1 MRLWLGVNLILVT
14 RRTQFTVALAPT
26 SGTRRSLNSFGIMRK
41 FIFFFAAGL
50 LLVACKPSE
59 NNYKL
64 AYDTARRVEREGLDD
79 GVFELM
85 QQEALPP
92 MVRVM
97 GDSVRIK
104 RVNLKWYYTPAAVD
118 SGKRIEP
125 GAYNVAVSVFKMPT
139 NAKAQADAIAAEG
152 YRSCVMLNNGNNY
165 YVIAGVA
172 ESLDS
177 AAHLSSRYLSTHN
190 SGYVGL
196 TCPVALQPI
205 R

>member
-1 MRLWLGVNLILVT
+1 
-14 RRTQFTVALAPT
+14 
-26 SGTRRSLNSFGIMRK
+26 MRK
-41 FIFFFAAGL
+41 LLIFIAVGL
-50 LLVACKPSE
+50 LLAACKPSE

-64 AYDTARRVEREGLDD
+64 AYDTARRLEREGLDD

-92 MVRVM
+92 MVHVL
-97 GDSVRIK
+97 GDSVRVK
-104 RVNLKWYYTPAAVD
+104 RVALKWYYTPAAID
-118 SGKRIEP
+118 SGRPIEP
-125 GAYNVAVSVFKMPT
+125 AAYNVAVSMFKMPT

-152 YRSCVMLNNGNNY
+152 YRSCVMRHRSDTY
-165 YVIAGVA
+165 YVIAGAV

-177 AAHLSSRYLSTHN
+177 AARLSSRYLSTHK